1 MDDDSDIR
9 EAAIHFEAVK
19 IAMNQ
24 DKNGWVLKLAIH
36 PNDVPSRYTVA
47 MVLMNDQSEPIP
59 GPDTREGSKAVAA
72 AGRLCRNPR
81 FWDYLSSLTAMGYAP
96 INTEENAAEALK
108 FVLDISS
115 RSDLKSDHTARMR
128 WDKLVTEF
136 MKSIQD
142 GDI

>member
-36 PNDVPSRYTVA
+36 PNDVPTDLTNSWIGSRYTVA

-81 FWDYLSSLTAMGYAP
+81 FWKFLADKIGTPITLEDDVNSRRRYLTWK
-96 INTEENAAEALK
+96 I
-108 FVLDISS
+108 
-115 RSDLKSDHTARMR
+115 
-128 WDKLVTEF
+128 
-136 MKSIQD
+136 IQTLQ
-142 GDI
+142 IQCSVML